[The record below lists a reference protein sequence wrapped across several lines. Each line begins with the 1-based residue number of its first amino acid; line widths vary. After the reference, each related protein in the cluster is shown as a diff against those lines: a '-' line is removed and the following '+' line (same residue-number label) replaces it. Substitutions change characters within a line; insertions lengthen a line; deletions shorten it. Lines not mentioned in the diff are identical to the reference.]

1 MRTKL
6 QILKDI
12 RSTYMQLSP
21 ENLWEDGMLTP
32 AAARKKETLLM
43 RQLSLLFKE
52 LGYEVDE
59 YEIDDEIRKAMRMA
73 SSHTAAV
80 VKAPLTLGTFAR
92 KVVKSLQSLFKDPA
106 SVSFDPKKTEI
117 RTNLGNMKGT
127 PYYTAYI
134 NVAGLP
140 NGVLCVTPVDEATI
154 KMPNSIN
161 VHGVGKDYA
170 KLQEWV
176 VDSLRGE
183 GLLNPMFD
191 PTPSV
196 DLLVERIKK
205 TLRLPISFKFK
216 GMDIP
221 LYNPSMELIVWIEKV
236 KDNAV
241 INILSRS
248 LELQYFGEWR
258 QGMGGSYRSTK
269 LSGEESLEFRTLLGK
284 TLVKALETKFPG
296 LTDVMGGERYL
307 VERVEDANKSFGQ
320 GMSLGYGNSWVV
332 SYDNLQKYIASV
344 YA

>member
-12 RSTYMQLSP
+12 RSIYMQLSP

-59 YEIDDEIRKAMRMA
+59 YEIDDEIRKAQRMA

-80 VKAPLTLGTFAR
+80 VKAPRTLGTFTR

-117 RTNLGNMKGT
+117 RRDLGNMKGT

-140 NGVLCVTPVDEATI
+140 NGVLCVTPVDETTI

-176 VDSLRGE
+176 LDSLRGQ
-183 GLLNPMFD
+183 GLLNPEFD

-196 DLLVERIKK
+196 DLFFDRIKK
-205 TLRLPISFKFK
+205 TLLSTSFKFK
-216 GMDIP
+216 GITIP
-221 LYNPSMELIVWIEKV
+221 LYNPSTELFVWGK
-236 KDNAV
+236 KDGDNAV

-284 TLVKALETKFPG
+284 TLVKSLDTKYPG
-296 LTDVMGGERYL
+296 LTNLMGGERYL
-307 VERVEDANKSFGQ
+307 VELVEDANKSFGQ

-332 SYDNLQKYIASV
+332 SYDNLQKYIASF